1 MERLFENE
9 TRLKILSVILAIILW
24 FGVMSSQ
31 NPDQARTVYDVE
43 VVPEGLD
50 PGLAVL
56 SLEPHAVDVTLSG
69 PQEFLEDLS
78 GRDARVTV
86 DVSGVGPGE
95 ATRPVTVIPARG
107 RLRVV
112 RVSPQYVTVRIE
124 QRMEK
129 TVPVELQLNGEPAP
143 DYIIENPA
151 VSVEQVTV
159 SGARSL
165 VERVARVVASV
176 PVGGIQS
183 TIAHSVTLVPV
194 DASGRPVEAAYPQ
207 ALVLEPLTVQ
217 VTVPVVFM
225 PRKTVPVQARLAGT
239 PAEGFEIG
247 NITIE
252 PAEVTVR
259 AREERLL
266 QDLEFLQTEPVDI
279 GGLDETVTREVPLAV
294 PEGIVLAGG
303 PRAVRVTVEIRP
315 AQGDG
320 GGGTGTPEGSA
331 GPGGNGG
338 GAAEGSTQGSAEGP
352 SGAGSGAGGR

>member
-9 TRLKILSVILAIILW
+9 NRLKILSVILAIILW

-56 SLEPHAVDVTLSG
+56 SLEPHAVDVTFGG
-69 PQEFLEDLS
+69 PPEFLQDLAP
-78 GRDARVTV
+78 RDARVTV

-95 ATRPVTVIPARG
+95 TRRPVTVIPARG

-112 RVSPQYVTVRIE
+112 RVSPQYVTVRLE
-124 QRMEK
+124 PRMEK
-129 TVPVELQLNGEPAP
+129 TVPVELQLNGEPSP
-143 DYIIENPA
+143 DYMIENPT

-165 VERVARVVASV
+165 VEQVARVVASV
-176 PVGGIQS
+176 AVSGIQS

-207 ALVLEPLTVQ
+207 ALVLEPPTAQ

-225 PRKTVPVQARLAGT
+225 PRKTVPVQARLEGA
-239 PAEGFEIG
+239 PAQGFEIG
-247 NITIE
+247 NIAIE

-259 AREERLL
+259 AREERIL
-266 QDLEFLQTEPVDI
+266 QELDFLQTEPVDI
-279 GGLDETVTREVPLAV
+279 SGLDRTVTREVALAP
-294 PEGIVLAGG
+294 PEGVVVVGG
-303 PRAVRVTVEIRP
+303 PPAVRVTIEIRP
-315 AQGDG
+315 VKEAPGAG
-320 GGGTGTPEGSA
+320 GGAGTGTGT
-331 GPGGNGG
+331 
-338 GAAEGSTQGSAEGP
+338 GAAGDGQAAGG
-352 SGAGSGAGGR
+352 GAGSGGS

>member
-9 TRLKILSVILAIILW
+9 TRLKVLSVILAIILW

-69 PQEFLEDLS
+69 PPEFLEDL
-78 GRDARVTV
+78 GVRDARVTV
-86 DVSGVGPGE
+86 DLSGVGPGE
-95 ATRPVTVIPARG
+95 TTRPVTVIPARG

-112 RVSPQYVTVRIE
+112 RVSPQYVTVRLE

-176 PVGGIQS
+176 PVSGIQS

-194 DASGRPVEAAYPQ
+194 DSSGRPVEAVYPQ
-207 ALVLEPLTVQ
+207 ALVLEPQTVQ

-225 PRKTVPVQARLAGT
+225 PQKVVPVQARLEGT
-239 PAEGFEIG
+239 PAEGHEIG

-266 QDLEFLQTEPVDI
+266 QQLEFLQTEPVNI
-279 GGLDETVTREVPLAV
+279 GGLDRTVTREVGLAL
-294 PEGIVLAGG
+294 PEGIVLSGS
-303 PRAVRVTVEIRP
+303 PRTVRVTVEIRP
-315 AQGDG
+315 AEPAAGAG
-320 GGGTGTPEGSA
+320 GAGNAPGAGTGAG
-331 GPGGNGG
+331 GPGG
-338 GAAEGSTQGSAEGP
+338 T
-352 SGAGSGAGGR
+352 AGDGEGAGGR